1 MAVTADIIDALC
13 PGLNDAQLAS
23 MGRDA
28 AFDAYLAFLSHH
40 DVWAKTGLVFKGGTA
55 VRKFLCDPEIFRRV
69 SYDLDFTLRN
79 PDTRER
85 LPHLMSSTAPYMECE
100 FRLELGRHS
109 RVHLSAPFLPE
120 QIGVG
125 FDAAE
130 GRVLQHP
137 EQIELQR
144 RPIHDHFDIDLS
156 FKVPV
161 MTVDETVA
169 EKLTR
174 WHHRPLIR
182 DLYDL
187 SMLRPLIADT
197 ASVARMWVIKG
208 HRAFHN
214 PNKGA
219 TTSAPAPADF
229 DGIINV
235 PSLRD
240 LSLPDLQFDTP
251 TADHAKRILVEE
263 MLAEFSE
270 AYAFCVEEI
279 DDELEQWASDTR
291 GEHIAAVE
299 AAANDMAA
307 QADDPL
313 EHLFASKPMM
323 ALRHDIS
330 VAAHAGAAN
339 TEDPADGQ
347 DHSHDDIGSFLQS
360 LGIDI
365 TASPGS
371 AAPLPP
377 QDEPVGV
384 PQTRPCGAQTDDGT
398 PCDNRVSPTSSK
410 CSAGHTPLPRA
421 T

>member
-1 MAVTADIIDALC
+1 MGRGRARGGEAILSMAVTVDGIRALY
-13 PGLNDAQLAS
+13 PGLDRRARAG
-23 MGRDA
+23 MARDA
-28 AFDAYLAFLSHH
+28 AFDAYLAFLTHH

-55 VRKFLCDPEIFRRV
+55 VRKFLCDPETFRRI
-69 SYDLDFTLRN
+69 SYDLDFTLRA
-79 PDTRER
+79 PAAKAH
-85 LPHLMSSTAPYMECE
+85 LPHLMSSTAPYMGCD
-100 FRLELGRHS
+100 FRLELGSHS
-109 RVHLSAPFLPE
+109 RVQVTAPFLE
-120 QIGVG
+120 TQLGVG

-130 GRVLQHP
+130 GRVLQRP
-137 EQIELQR
+137 QQLELQR

-197 ASVARMWVIKG
+197 AATARMWVIKG

-251 TADHAKRILVEE
+251 TADHEKRMVIEG
-263 MLAEFSE
+263 MLSEFSE

-279 DDELEQWASDTR
+279 DDGLEQWASDTK
-291 GEHIAAVE
+291 GEHIATVE
-299 AAANDMAA
+299 AAANGMAA
-307 QADDPL
+307 EAEESPAQPPPTAMLAPRQDAFAD
-313 EHLFASKPMM
+313 KPHNPSPQSTRSL
-323 ALRHDIS
+323 AVVCGQRLGSRRSCQRTLRTKPCPQHP
-330 VAAHAGAAN
+330 N
-339 TEDPADGQ
+339 
-347 DHSHDDIGSFLQS
+347 
-360 LGIDI
+360 
-365 TASPGS
+365 SPGS
-371 AAPLPP
+371 REVKRS
-377 QDEPVGV
+377 Q
-384 PQTRPCGAQTDDGT
+384 R
-398 PCDNRVSPTSSK
+398 S
-410 CSAGHTPLPRA
+410 
-421 T
+421 

>member
-1 MAVTADIIDALC
+1 MAVTADGIRALY
-13 PGLNDAQLAS
+13 PGLDRRGRADMA
-23 MGRDA
+23 RDA
-28 AFDAYLAFLSHH
+28 AFDAYLAFLAHH

-55 VRKFLCDPEIFRRV
+55 VRKFLCDPEIFRRI

-79 PDTRER
+79 SDARQR
-85 LPHLMSSTAPYMECE
+85 LPQLMSSTAPYMECE

-109 RVHLSAPFLPE
+109 RVQVTAPFLEAPL
-120 QIGVG
+120 GVG

-130 GRVLQHP
+130 GHVLQHP

-161 MTVDETVA
+161 MTVDETAA

-187 SMLRPLIADT
+187 SMLRPLIADP

-214 PNKGA
+214 PYKGT

-235 PSLRD
+235 PSLRN
-240 LSLPDLQFDTP
+240 LALPDLQLDTP
-251 TADHAKRILVEE
+251 TTDHTKRILVNE
-263 MLAEFSE
+263 MLAKFSE

-279 DDELEQWASDTR
+279 DDELEQWASDTT

-299 AAANDMAA
+299 AAANDMAS

-313 EHLFASKPMM
+313 PELGGAS
-323 ALRHDIS
+323 
-330 VAAHAGAAN
+330 
-339 TEDPADGQ
+339 
-347 DHSHDDIGSFLQS
+347 
-360 LGIDI
+360 
-365 TASPGS
+365 S
-371 AAPLPP
+371 A
-377 QDEPVGV
+377 
-384 PQTRPCGAQTDDGT
+384 
-398 PCDNRVSPTSSK
+398 
-410 CSAGHTPLPRA
+410 
-421 T
+421 

>member
-1 MAVTADIIDALC
+1 MAVTADGIRALY
-13 PGLNDAQLAS
+13 PGLDRRGRAGMA
-23 MGRDA
+23 RDA

-40 DVWAKTGLVFKGGTA
+40 HVWAKTGLVFKGGTA
-55 VRKFLCDPEIFRRV
+55 VRKFLCDPQTFRRI
-69 SYDLDFTLRN
+69 SYDLDFTFRN
-79 PDTRER
+79 PDAKER
-85 LPHLMSSTAPYMECE
+85 LPQLMSSTAPYMGCE

-109 RVHLSAPFLPE
+109 RVQVTAPFLPE

-197 ASVARMWVIKG
+197 ASTARMWVIKG
-208 HRAFHN
+208 HQAFHN
-214 PNKGA
+214 PNRGA

-229 DGIINV
+229 DGIINA

-251 TADHAKRILVEE
+251 VADHAKRILVEE
-263 MLAEFSE
+263 MLAEFPK
-270 AYAFCVEEI
+270 AYSFCIEEI
-279 DDELEQWASDTR
+279 DDELEHWASDTA
-291 GEHIAAVE
+291 GENIAAVE
-299 AAANDMAA
+299 AAANDMGA
-307 QADDPL
+307 QAR
-313 EHLFASKPMM
+313 AWSGRVK
-323 ALRHDIS
+323 RH
-330 VAAHAGAAN
+330 G
-339 TEDPADGQ
+339 
-347 DHSHDDIGSFLQS
+347 
-360 LGIDI
+360 
-365 TASPGS
+365 
-371 AAPLPP
+371 
-377 QDEPVGV
+377 
-384 PQTRPCGAQTDDGT
+384 
-398 PCDNRVSPTSSK
+398 
-410 CSAGHTPLPRA
+410 
-421 T
+421 

>member
-1 MAVTADIIDALC
+1 MIDALH
-13 PGLNDAQLAS
+13 PGLDRLAQAD

-28 AFDAYLAFLSHH
+28 AFDVYLAFLSHH
-40 DVWAKTGLVFKGGTA
+40 DVWTETGLVFKGGTA
-55 VRKFLCDPEIFRRV
+55 VRKFLCDPGTFRRI

-79 PDTRER
+79 PGTRER
-85 LPHLMSSTAPYMECE
+85 LPHLMSSATPYMECE

-109 RVHLSAPFLPE
+109 RVHLSAPFLPQ

-125 FDAAE
+125 FDAGE

-137 EQIELQR
+137 EKAQLQH
-144 RPIHDHFDIDLS
+144 RPIHDCFDIDLS

-197 ASVARMWVIKG
+197 TSVARMWVIKG
-208 HRAFHN
+208 HMAFHN

-229 DGIINV
+229 DGIINA

-240 LSLPDLQFDTP
+240 LSLLDLKFDTP
-251 TADHAKRILVEE
+251 TEDHAKRVLVEK

-270 AYAFCVEEI
+270 TYAFCVDEI
-279 DDELEQWASDTR
+279 DDELEQWASDTA

-299 AAANDMAA
+299 AAANDMAT
-307 QADDPL
+307 QANGPP
-313 EHLFASKPMM
+313 EHL
-323 ALRHDIS
+323 
-330 VAAHAGAAN
+330 VA
-339 TEDPADGQ
+339 
-347 DHSHDDIGSFLQS
+347 
-360 LGIDI
+360 
-365 TASPGS
+365 
-371 AAPLPP
+371 
-377 QDEPVGV
+377 
-384 PQTRPCGAQTDDGT
+384 
-398 PCDNRVSPTSSK
+398 
-410 CSAGHTPLPRA
+410 
-421 T
+421 